1 MTSRI
6 SPTAKPREANA
17 SSIAYLVGR
26 YIASMPGWVGPMP
39 VSARMGP
46 SGCRI
51 RKAFTGP
58 LWPARGCHSGKDTSA
73 RWSVWAAWVRGT
85 GGNGGAPGGIRTRD
99 LHLERVAS
107 WASRRRGRLLTIVG
121 QGGGEWEQREPG
133 EGLLVPFGGGGGFGG
148 LDYRI

>member
-51 RKAFTGP
+51 RKAFTVHTVHLLEAVADRAIWMPDKEGVCRAVVGLRP
-58 LWPARGCHSGKDTSA
+58 
-73 RWSVWAAWVRGT
+73 VT
-85 GGNGGAPGGIRTRD
+85 GRVQHPHDLMGALCVG
-99 LHLERVAS
+99 ERH
-107 WASRRRGRLLTIVG
+107 G
-121 QGGGEWEQREPG
+121 
-133 EGLLVPFGGGGGFGG
+133 
-148 LDYRI
+148 

>member
-51 RKAFTGP
+51 RKAFTVHTVHLLEAVADRAIWMPDKEGVYRAALARARVP
-58 LWPARGCHSGKDTSA
+58 LGKGHVREVERLGCVG
-73 RWSVWAAWVRGT
+73 
-85 GGNGGAPGGIRTRD
+85 
-99 LHLERVAS
+99 ERHGRQ
-107 WASRRRGRLLTIVG
+107 WWCPRRG
-121 QGGGEWEQREPG
+121 
-133 EGLLVPFGGGGGFGG
+133 
-148 LDYRI
+148 